1 MKQNATATAQGFIY
15 QFYEAIEWCWKLK
28 QGQKLYIES
37 YGDISVSEDVN
48 IEVKNVHGHLTDMG
62 ECFWKTLG
70 NWLDDS
76 FLESE
81 YQALILV
88 TTQTI
93 SSESLLLNWNKSNQE
108 EKLNILKSIIDND
121 YESYK
126 KKTEKY
132 RANKSSDNK
141 LKEPKLNKYVD
152 KIRRNLNSKK
162 LEEIVGKFK
171 IMDSSPLF
179 ESRYRELCDIYGKG
193 VLKRNVNSFINA
205 QLGYVI
211 SPSST
216 NSNWEITYKDFA
228 NEVSLLTQRFA
239 TGSRIFP
246 SPNQKNVDS
255 REYQTYLFVT
265 KISDINYTSE
275 IDKACTDYANSMSI
289 IDDSFSNG
297 ESKKR
302 YDEYLV
308 EVNSDFD
315 RLYKKHSRRCSDE
328 VDIDSQEFYDECHL
342 FNPPVFSGYDS
353 TQKSFRNGV
362 LHIQMNDPNKKISWK
377 LK

>member
-1 MKQNATATAQGFIY
+1 
-15 QFYEAIEWCWKLK
+15 
-28 QGQKLYIES
+28 
-37 YGDISVSEDVN
+37 
-48 IEVKNVHGHLTDMG
+48 
-62 ECFWKTLG
+62 
-70 NWLDDS
+70 
-76 FLESE
+76 
-81 YQALILV
+81 
-88 TTQTI
+88 
-93 SSESLLLNWNKSNQE
+93 
-108 EKLNILKSIIDND
+108 
-121 YESYK
+121 
-126 KKTEKY
+126 
-132 RANKSSDNK
+132 
-141 LKEPKLNKYVD
+141 
-152 KIRRNLNSKK
+152 
-162 LEEIVGKFK
+162 
-171 IMDSSPLF
+171 
-179 ESRYRELCDIYGKG
+179 CDIYGKG

-216 NSNWEITYKDFA
+216 NSNWEITYKEFA

-353 TQKSFRNGV
+353 TQKSF
-362 LHIQMNDPNKKISWK
+362 
-377 LK
+377 